1 MSTARIDPDT
11 KPVLYAAA
19 SSAALIAAVSFA
31 LSAAGLVQLA
41 AWGHV
46 PSFLAW
52 CVPVMIDGAIA
63 VYTLAVL
70 VFRARGES
78 TTVAWVSLALWTAV
92 SVGGNAA
99 HGWEPPAL
107 VQRAVGT
114 VVVALA
120 PVAVVLA
127 VHTISDLIVARPAP
141 AEPAEQPRTPGV
153 PAQASGVTT
162 TAATLVSV
170 RPDALSALTARR
182 RPPQTSV
189 RRHRTPRTR
198 PAQQTDTDT
207 GRTRPSGR
215 AADHRDTIA
224 SLHAD
229 GLSVRAIAAQIGIG
243 RTAVHEIVRTLKTQ
257 ETPA

>member
-1 MSTARIDPDT
+1 MSASRIDPDT

-92 SVGGNAA
+92 SVGGNAE
-99 HGWEPPAL
+99 HGWDPPAL

-120 PVAVVLA
+120 PIAVALA
-127 VHTISDLIVARPAP
+127 VHTISDLIVARPSKAT
-141 AEPAEQPRTPGV
+141 EQPRTAGD
-153 PAQASGVTT
+153 PARSSGVTT
-162 TAATLVSV
+162 TVAPLVSV
-170 RPDALSALTARR
+170 RPDALSALAARR
-182 RPPQTSV
+182 RPAQTSV
-189 RRHRTPRTR
+189 RRHRTPWTR
-198 PAQQTDTDT
+198 PAQQADTDT
-207 GRTRPSGR
+207 GRTRPPGR

-229 GLSVRAIAAQIGIG
+229 GLSVRAIAAQIGMG

-257 ETPA
+257 EVPA